1 VIGHLAYA
9 EGSPCPTLVLDA
21 GHMPPDEEDLLAAL
35 TEVRRWLDDAGGGH
49 VLKIALVQPSQNPMF
64 DLDYRFVQAL
74 PEGPGRFD
82 LRGSC
87 GHSILSSILAAAAS
101 GMLPRLSP
109 GARIGVHVQNNDDH
123 VVCETDEVNRDNAV
137 FSVHFVHQPAMPLR
151 ELLLTG
157 QPVTTLDVHGTP
169 APVSFVSAGNPYVF
183 VAAETVG
190 VSTKEELFTDD
201 PALFDRLVDIRTTAA
216 ARLGWSPRGAFPK
229 IAVTLPLGKG
239 RIAVRAISVPSWHPT
254 LALTGAACLGAATG
268 ITGTIP
274 WQATGRDPFS
284 ADPVRIDTPGGSSS
298 VAAAAQVVDGRRE
311 LNWITVGNRRATY
324 YGSFLLQPL
333 ADLQVKELSE
343 CLSVSM

>member
-1 VIGHLAYA
+1 MIGHLAYA

-21 GHMPPDEEDLLAAL
+21 DHMPQDEENLLAAL
-35 TEVRRWLDDAGGGH
+35 TDVRRWLEDAGGGH
-49 VLKIALVQPSQNPMF
+49 VLKIALVRPSDNPMF

-74 PEGPGRFD
+74 PDGPGRFD

-87 GHSILSSILAAAAS
+87 GHSILSSILAASAS

-109 GARIGVHVQNNDDH
+109 GVRVGVHVRNNDDH
-123 VVCETDEVNRDNAV
+123 VVCEIDEVHRDNAR
-137 FSVHFVHQPAMPLR
+137 FSVHFVHQPTMPFR

-157 QPVTTLDVHGTP
+157 QPVTTLDVHGDEV
-169 APVSFVSAGNPYVF
+169 PVSLVSAGNPYVF

-190 VSTKEELFTDD
+190 VTTKEDLFADD
-201 PALFDRLVDIRTTAA
+201 PDLYARLVDIRATAA
-216 ARLGWSPRGAFPK
+216 ARLGWSARGAFPK
-229 IAVTLPLGKG
+229 IAVTLPLGQG

-274 WQATGRDPFS
+274 WQVTGRDPFS
-284 ADPVRIDTPGGSSS
+284 SGPVRIDTPGGSSS
-298 VAAAAQVVDGRRE
+298 VAAATRVVDGRRE
-311 LNWITVGNRRATY
+311 LGWITVGNRRATL

-343 CLSVSM
+343 CLSISM